1 MNVVIYARYSSHN
14 QNEQSIEGQIAE
26 CQKFCKKNN
35 FNVIG
40 TYIDR
45 AKSGTKDDRE
55 NFQLML
61 KDSEK
66 GTFNGIVVYQLDRF
80 SRNRYDSAINK
91 ARLKKNNVR
100 VMSARENI
108 NDDASG
114 ILMESVLEG
123 MAEYFSVELGQKV
136 KRGMKINAENCYYN
150 GGTIPLGYKLIE
162 IESDIRDAQGRKV
175 KKKKIAID
183 EETAPIIKKIFKMY
197 LEGFTMAEIIR
208 YLNSKEL
215 KTAYGNKFNK
225 NSIRGILTNKRYN
238 GIYTYSNNEVKG
250 GIPQIIDDLTFE
262 MTQDKMG
269 TNKKAPTRARA
280 KTEYLLT
287 TKLFCGHCKE
297 MMTGTS
303 GTSKSG
309 KLHTYYGCVGTR
321 KKICNKKN
329 VQKDYI
335 ENLVIEKAKE
345 LLTSDNIYKIAQ
357 SVVDTAQKE
366 KENSNIKRLQ
376 KTIKENE
383 RQRDNLFNSLKL
395 CEIDSV
401 KKSIFEEIAKME
413 ENNKLLKN
421 ELLVEESQNVNIT
434 KTQVKFF
441 LNQIKNG
448 NIDDIH
454 YKRAIINSLINK
466 VFLYDDTIIIVF
478 SVQGKAYEGKIPTIQ
493 ELECSL
499 LGSTAL
505 PFENKMTFLKSF

>member
-1 MNVVIYARYSSHN
+1 MNVVIYTRYSSHN
-14 QNEQSIEGQIAE
+14 QTDQSTTGQLE
-26 CQKFCKKNN
+26 VCKKFCKANN
-35 FNVIG
+35 YTIVG
-40 TYIDR
+40 EYHDK
-45 AKSGTKDDRE
+45 AKSGTKDDRDQ
-55 NFQLML
+55 FLQMI

-66 GTFNGIVVYQLDRF
+66 GLFNGIVVYQLDRF
-80 SRNRYDSAINK
+80 ARNRYDSAMYK
-91 ARLKKNNVR
+91 AKLKKNNVR

-150 GGTIPLGYKLIE
+150 GGTVPLGYKLIE

-175 KKKKIAID
+175 KKKKFAID
-183 EETAPIIKKIFKMY
+183 NDTAPVIEKIFRMY
-197 LEGFTMAEIIR
+197 LEGSTMAEIIR
-208 YLNSKEL
+208 YLNSENL
-215 KTAYGNKFNK
+215 KTAFGNKFNK

-238 GIYTYSNNEVKG
+238 GIYTYNGNEVKG

-269 TNKKAPTRARA
+269 TNKKAPARARA

-321 KKICNKKN
+321 KKICKKKN

-345 LLTSDNIYKIAQ
+345 LLTNENIDMIAQ
-357 SVVDTAQKE
+357 GVVDLAEKE
-366 KENSNIKRLQ
+366 KENPKVQRLKKSIKG
-376 KTIKENE
+376 IEKETK
-383 RQRDNLFNSLKL
+383 NLFNSLKL

-401 KKSIFEEIAKME
+401 KKSIFEELAKME
-413 ENNKLLKN
+413 EEKKLLK
-421 ELLVEESQNVNIT
+421 EQLLIEESQTLNIT

-448 NIDDIH
+448 NIDDIR

-466 VFLYDDTIIIVF
+466 VFLYDETITIVF

-493 ELECSL
+493 ELECSF

-505 PFENKMTFLKSF
+505 PFGNLFELCNA

>member
-14 QNEQSIEGQIAE
+14 QNEQSIEGQLVE
-26 CQKFCKKNN
+26 CQNFCKRNN
-35 FNVIG
+35 FNVIA

-55 NFQLML
+55 NFQQMMR
-61 KDSEK
+61 DSEK

-80 SRNRYDSAINK
+80 ARNRYDSAINK
-91 ARLKKNNVR
+91 SKLKKNNVR

-108 NDDASG
+108 TDDASG

-150 GGTIPLGYKLIE
+150 GGTVPLGYKLIE
-162 IESDIRDAQGRKV
+162 VESDIRDAQGRKV
-175 KKKKIAID
+175 KKKKFAID
-183 EETAPIIKKIFKMY
+183 EDNSLIIKKIFKMY
-197 LEGFTMAEIIR
+197 LEGSTMAEIIR
-208 YLNSKEL
+208 YLNNENF
-215 KTAYGNKFNK
+215 KTAYGKEFNK

-238 GIYTYSNNEVKG
+238 GIYSYNETEVKG
-250 GIPQIIDDLTFE
+250 GIPQIIDDITFQ
-262 MTQDKMG
+262 MTQEKMG
-269 TNKKAPTRARA
+269 TNKKAPARARA
-280 KTEYLLT
+280 KTDYLLT

-335 ENLVIEKAKE
+335 ENLVIEKARE
-345 LLTSDNIYKIAQ
+345 QLTDENIEKIAQ
-357 SVVDTAQKE
+357 GVIDFVQKE
-366 KENSNIKRLQ
+366 KDNSNIKRLT
-376 KTIKENE
+376 KAIKENE
-383 RQRDNLFNSLKL
+383 RQKENLFNSLKL

-413 ENNKLLKN
+413 ENNKNLKI
-421 ELLVEESQNVNIT
+421 ELQFEESQAINIT
-434 KTQVKFF
+434 KSQVKFF

-448 NIDDIH
+448 NIDDIR
-454 YKRAIINSLINK
+454 YKRAIINTLINK
-466 VFLYDDTIIIVF
+466 VFLYDETITIVF
-478 SVQGKAYEGKIPTIQ
+478 SVQAKPYDGKIPAIKD
-493 ELECSL
+493 LECSF
-499 LGSTAL
+499 LGSDAL
-505 PFENKMTFLKSF
+505 P